1 VSGGTPKGSREG
13 SLRGLGGDPLG
24 VLVEIPEG
32 SWWRSLRDVDSLRK
46 GKTKLLKYD
55 SPEQWERILSPTHI
69 LCRYRLS
76 PVPAEYIIIYAGL
89 LSVRIM

>member
-1 VSGGTPKGSREG
+1 M
-13 SLRGLGGDPLG
+13 
-24 VLVEIPEG
+24 
-32 SWWRSLRDVDSLRK
+32 DSLRK

>member
-1 VSGGTPKGSREG
+1 MKTPEESLLTPPG
-13 SLRGLGGDPLG
+13 SLLWDPLG
-24 VLVEIPEG
+24 VSGGIPEG

>member
-1 VSGGTPKGSREG
+1 R
-13 SLRGLGGDPLG
+13 SLRG
-24 VLVEIPEG
+24 
-32 SWWRSLRDVDSLRK
+32 VDSQRK

-69 LCRYRLS
+69 LCRCRLS
-76 PVPAEYIIIYAGL
+76 PVPAEYIIIYVGL